1 MSRPMPRCPGPRPA
15 RSLVEAGGTALSDA
29 ALRRALATPSGF
41 AGLAAESA
49 ETVDEAF
56 ASGALAHPVATPP
69 DNAFARFWI
78 VSYALG
84 LMALTAATRE
94 SRGAAQ

>member
-1 MSRPMPRCPGPRPA
+1 MSRPTPGPRPA
-15 RSLVEAGGTALSDA
+15 RSLAAPAAGGAALSDA
-29 ALRRALATPSGF
+29 APRRALATPSGV
-41 AGLAAESA
+41 AGLVAESA
-49 ETVDEAF
+49 ETSGDAF
-56 ASGALAHPVATPP
+56 PSGAPEHPVATPS

-84 LMALTAATRE
+84 LMALTAAARE